1 MLVNKKSHPGGI
13 QVESRRWKIGPNMSK
28 LVMFGVGDMSSFLQ
42 FFFIDLLSLLK
53 TGSKGVL
60 QAIFTHTHTLWSL
73 SQLLVD
79 LVVICGDSILYIYI
93 FTTSSKWSLI
103 KWLSEWSI
111 TMTDPDFMDWSWW
124 NLPGSKLPG
133 LVNVYKKRT
142 GKIQHAI
149 YLLGKSINSTGF
161 RLGHFQVFQVRKLW
175 TFTRG

>member
-60 QAIFTHTHTLWSL
+60 QAIFTHTHTLVPVTIIGWFGCNMWWFH
-73 SQLLVD
+73 
-79 LVVICGDSILYIYI
+79 IIYI

-149 YLLGKSINSTGF
+149 YLLGKSIISTGF

>member
-79 LVVICGDSILYIYI
+79 LVVICGDSILYIY
-93 FTTSSKWSLI
+93 SPLVPND
-103 KWLSEWSI
+103 LS
-111 TMTDPDFMDWSWW
+111 
-124 NLPGSKLPG
+124 
-133 LVNVYKKRT
+133 
-142 GKIQHAI
+142 
-149 YLLGKSINSTGF
+149 
-161 RLGHFQVFQVRKLW
+161 
-175 TFTRG
+175 